1 MTVLETFQRF
11 QIKEETMS
19 SISLLLL
26 ILTVCLNLWLKKHC
40 IPSFLPRKHSY
51 LLLAVQK
58 RIKTHNLHNKRRS
71 IKKLFWEEN
80 TLSKK
85 KGCFEKKR
93 VSCNRKVAS
102 SRPA

>member
-1 MTVLETFQRF
+1 MAQITLYTIFFAQKTFLF
-11 QIKEETMS
+11 IISCPKKDKNTS
-19 SISLLLL
+19 S
-26 ILTVCLNLWLKKHC
+26 N
-40 IPSFLPRKHSY
+40 
-51 LLLAVQK
+51 
-58 RIKTHNLHNKRRS
+58 NLHNKRRS